1 MVDEY
6 QRSAKRVAAVLPL
19 IKNKQGTHCQ
29 YFIVAAYKYFRWCS
43 VRNEGSR

>member
-6 QRSAKRVAAVLPL
+6 QRSIKRVAAVLPL
-19 IKNKQGTHCQ
+19 LKQTRTHCQ